1 MRRLIVGTCVL
12 ALAASVGIWP
22 SGAPAGATGVPFST
36 EETSTTTETT
46 AEDTSTT
53 TSTTTTVAPTSTMA
67 PASRGT
73 AVQAVTTL
81 PPPTTPPP
89 PTTAAPAPSPY
100 PAPPANSGSGRRV
113 VYSKQQMRVWII
125 EADGTVVRSYRVS
138 GRYAQP
144 SQGTFFVF
152 SRSAFTCHKGNPH
165 VCMRYM
171 VRFTRGPSGDNIGF
185 HEIPRRDGVP
195 MQRDSQLGQALSAGC
210 VRQSTADAQFM
221 WAWAYIGTK
230 VVVVW

>member
-1 MRRLIVGTCVL
+1 
-12 ALAASVGIWP
+12 
-22 SGAPAGATGVPFST
+22 
-36 EETSTTTETT
+36 
-46 AEDTSTT
+46 
-53 TSTTTTVAPTSTMA
+53 
-67 PASRGT
+67 
-73 AVQAVTTL
+73 
-81 PPPTTPPP
+81 
-89 PTTAAPAPSPY
+89 
-100 PAPPANSGSGRRV
+100 
-113 VYSKQQMRVWII
+113 MRVWII

-144 SQGTFFVF
+144 AQGTFYVF
-152 SRSAFTCHKGNPH
+152 SRSAFTCHNGNAH

-195 MQRDSQLGQALSAGC
+195 MQRDSQLGQALSSGC

-221 WAWAYIGTK
+221 WAWAGIGTK

>member
-1 MRRLIVGTCVL
+1 MRRLIVGTCAL

-22 SGAPAGATGVPFST
+22 SGAPVGASG
-36 EETSTTTETT
+36 
-46 AEDTSTT
+46 T
-53 TSTTTTVAPTSTMA
+53 TSTTEESSTTIETTVAESSTTSTEPSTSTMV
-67 PASRGT
+67 PATRGT
-73 AVQAVTTL
+73 AVQVGTTL
-81 PPPTTPPP
+81 PAPTTPPP
-89 PTTAAPAPSPY
+89 PTTVKPAPSPY
-100 PAPPANSGSGRRV
+100 PAVPANSGSGRRV
-113 VYSKQQMRVWII
+113 VYSKQQMRVWLI
-125 EADGTVVRSYRVS
+125 ESDGTVIRSYRVS

-144 SQGTFFVF
+144 TQGTFSVF
-152 SRSAFTCHKGNPH
+152 SRSAFTCHNGNAH

-195 MQRDSQLGQALSAGC
+195 MQRDSQLGQALSSGC